1 MQFVAAKE
9 LRVVLV
15 VGLVHPF
22 FCKKF
27 NLIKSTCSKK
37 KKKGYMA
44 NMFQKKKCYM
54 TKMWTHQNI
63 VAAKVIRRSADA
75 DLTFYELYQAL
86 LIV

>member
-9 LRVVLV
+9 LGVVLV
-15 VGLVHPF
+15 VGLVLVHPL

-27 NLIKSTCSKK
+27 NLIESTCSKK
-37 KKKGYMA
+37 KSYMA
-44 NMFQKKKCYM
+44 NMFQKKKLYD
-54 TKMWTHQNI
+54 QNI